1 MIYIIFNYVIRILI
15 TPFSQDDAALL
26 AESRYP
32 EINNSLINSS
42 QLGRLLKDPHSE
54 TTTSLNF
61 IEELQR
67 RTSTV
72 VNKIDP
78 ITIIDQSRMTIGR
91 NWLLGTLGSLV
102 LIALVV
108 PEFLTKG
115 YERWTNQKVPTQVS
129 QEKIA
134 NQNRISSKPT
144 AVNYSIE
151 SLDLTF
157 HFPSYTGKKTE
168 LIKSSDGKIHVLPG
182 TEVDISAK
190 TNVTVSGADMIFNE
204 KDNFAMS
211 KENEVHLKASL
222 QYKILQLIFLIF
234 FSLMNLLIF

>member
-1 MIYIIFNYVIRILI
+1 MEPQTFILSFLDKIRRLRFNGWALNGTYILLTYIAVSYLLACLLALSFEPIVEWIFPVIGIFCGGLVYIIFNYFITLLI

-32 EINNSLINSS
+32 GINNSLINSS

-91 NWLLGTLGSLV
+91 NWFLGTLGALA
-102 LIALVV
+102 LIALFI
-108 PEFLTKG
+108 PEFLT
-115 YERWTNQKVPTQVS
+115 
-129 QEKIA
+129 
-134 NQNRISSKPT
+134 
-144 AVNYSIE
+144 
-151 SLDLTF
+151 
-157 HFPSYTGKKTE
+157 
-168 LIKSSDGKIHVLPG
+168 
-182 TEVDISAK
+182 
-190 TNVTVSGADMIFNE
+190 
-204 KDNFAMS
+204 
-211 KENEVHLKASL
+211 
-222 QYKILQLIFLIF
+222 
-234 FSLMNLLIF
+234 